1 MKNIKIAIVGSSY
14 KKQITDGLEENC
26 IKTLKEKGVK
36 ESQITSLRVPGSL
49 EIPLAVKLL
58 AKQKKYDAI
67 IAFGVVHKG
76 STYHFELISNE
87 CIRGCMNVSWEYEV
101 PVIYEVLS
109 VYDIKDAMD
118 RTISKGREAALTA
131 LEMIKVVSEIKH

>member
-14 KKQITDGLEENC
+14 KKQITDNLEKNC
-26 IKTLKEKGVK
+26 IKILKEKGVK
-36 ESQITSLRVPGSL
+36 ESQITSFRVPGSL

-58 AKQKKYDAI
+58 AKQEKYDAI
-67 IAFGVVHKG
+67 IAFGMIHKG
-76 STYHFELISNE
+76 DTYHFELISNE
-87 CIRGCMNVSWEYEV
+87 CIRGCMDVSREYEI

-109 VYDIKDAMD
+109 VYNVKDALD